1 MPNPIQGSKV
11 PGPTR
16 LPTRIPQGVGVV
28 LRFVNASTSML
39 VAGFLMAPVCLFG
52 LLYHQAF
59 IWVVCPQALVVMF
72 LRQSQHAYD
81 SLGAADYPDLAV
93 GLLYY
98 PLIGWILARASRRG
112 LFRRVV
118 VRVALWHCV
127 ANGLAVIAVGIRN
140 MIWGS

>member
-1 MPNPIQGSKV
+1 MSDRV
-11 PGPTR
+11 ASW
-16 LPTRIPQGVGVV
+16 
-28 LRFVNASTSML
+28 FVRWSNSMKAKL
-39 VAGFLMAPVCLFG
+39 MVVAGVLMAPVCLFG

-72 LRQSQHAYD
+72 LRQSQHRYD

-93 GLLYY
+93 GFLYY

-127 ANGLAVIAVGIRN
+127 AIGLAVVAAGIRN
-140 MIWGS
+140 KIWGS